1 MLSQEIF
8 NACRLTTL
16 TRNVVVKMD
25 GSMNSIRKSLRKT
38 IIESRNSDSQVAW
51 TGGNA
56 DKYRSGTQNY
66 IKEVFI
72 GLNKLLDNNADALQR
87 FQREAW
93 KIHQEA
99 VRAETLI
106 FNLREELTFLRRQRN
121 GSLGI
126 SESIQN
132 GIQQT
137 SRQLADLQNRW
148 NMLVARNVALL
159 KTESGKIRHLAG
171 AILEMP
177 SISSDLSLT
186 TPVANITTETSSN
199 NLNKRTLEARQ
210 KLQTN
215 IDWIDGD
222 YQNDYDTEWFTNKR
236 TASGS
241 WRFGKGESTWYS
253 QTERDRNKVGKDVLD
268 QITADK
274 LGLKAL
280 KQYVM
285 GDDFKNLPC
294 CAQRL
299 IEGTFGLYGNPYPDV
314 EENKIKGSK
323 KDHVPNDEDVTQMN
337 CSQFVKSAADSAGLE
352 GIAGDSYAIGTK
364 SITQM
369 DTWRGDAETDSSGEL
384 TRQGLV
390 ALVRPGMI
398 ITRYISH
405 VNDATGHTAIIVG
418 VTKSRTYLIAQA
430 DGRGGVT
437 SIQEMNLDELYL
449 NFHADINLTDARYRH
464 TGKNRGPVLWDPAIA
479 CEAKPG
485 MAKRRMEC

>member
-1 MLSQEIF
+1 MLSQEIL
-8 NACRLTTL
+8 NACQLTTL

-66 IKEVFI
+66 IKDVFI
-72 GLNKLLDNNADALQR
+72 GLNKLLDNNAIALQR

-99 VRAETLI
+99 VRAEALI

-121 GSLGI
+121 GSIGI

-148 NMLVARNVALL
+148 NALVAGNVAQL

-186 TPVANITTETSSN
+186 TPFANISTETSSN
-199 NLNKRTLEARQ
+199 NLNKRTLDALK

-215 IDWIDGD
+215 IDLINGD
-222 YQNDYDTEWFTNKR
+222 YQNDYATEWFKRKR
-236 TASGS
+236 TESES
-241 WRFGKGESTWYS
+241 WRFGKGRSANYNK
-253 QTERDRNKVGKDVLD
+253 DARNRARVRGLD
-268 QITADK
+268 TITAQK
-274 LGLKAL
+274 LGLLAL
-280 KQYVM
+280 QQYVT
-285 GDDFKNLPC
+285 GAHFKNLPC
-294 CAQRL
+294 CAQKL

-323 KDHVPNDEDVTQMN
+323 NDNVPNDKDVTQMD
-337 CSQFVKSAADSAGLE
+337 CSLFVATAAKNAGLKDLITA
-352 GIAGDSYAIGTK
+352 GSSDIAKVSRK
-364 SITQM
+364 QM
-369 DTWRGDAETDSSGEL
+369 KGWQGNAETNETTKEL
-384 TRQGLV
+384 TVQGL
-390 ALVRPGMI
+390 ASLVRPGMI
-398 ITRYISH
+398 ITRYKSRPD
-405 VNDATGHTAIIVG
+405 DATGHTAIIVG
-418 VTKSRTYLIAQA
+418 ITKNNTYLIAQA

-437 SIQEMNLDELYL
+437 AIEEMTIIELHGK
-449 NFHADINLTDARYRH
+449 FHAGKTY
-464 TGKNRGPVLWDPAIA
+464 TGDNGGPVLWDPAIA
-479 CEAKPG
+479 CEANPK
-485 MAKRRMEC
+485 MAGKIGC